1 MAYSDPDIYANP
13 PARPAAKKSRLRQ
26 VAQAP
31 NEAAYGVQDQAR
43 AMMAE
48 INHTPVSA
56 LRRAIFGLLRLGLGA
71 FLFLSAISYS
81 ALDTTRD
88 TAGSAD
94 THNFLGGPGAALSNI
109 NLQFLGW
116 AIVPLSL
123 MIMFSGAR
131 MIFFPKKVNLAFSSH
146 MRGARALTL
155 FIASTF
161 FMCLFLA
168 AAPVPQSW
176 PMATGLGGYVGDML
190 FTPLQSFLG
199 MMNVPFSGAVIG
211 LLAFAIGGLCLG
223 RFFGFVTRD
232 ALLIADAA
240 GLIWA
245 TWRVYF
251 DRVVGSVSKW
261 LSAKLGKAYNDE
273 GAPVR
278 AWVETPVDAA
288 QQPTMMEPDS
298 YAASHSEMD
307 APQQAYAPIQE
318 VKISTPKAKRKVA
331 AKAPPKTK
339 SKTKVGAPRFNF
351 PKNGKFILPGIDLL
365 KTPPMRRMIADE
377 GQLRKN
383 AELLAETLSDF
394 GVKGQIGQVSP
405 GPVVTLYEFE
415 PAPGVKSSRVINLS
429 DDIARSMAAES
440 ARVAV
445 VPGRNAIGIE
455 LPNRRRETVYLRDML
470 NSRTFKESE
479 AALPMAM
486 GEDIGGQPFIADLS
500 KMPHLLVAGTTGSGK
515 SVGVNAMILSL
526 MYTLPPEQ
534 CKFIMIDPKML
545 ELSVY
550 DGAPHLLAPVVTE
563 PKKAVVAL
571 KWTVREME
579 DRYRKMSKMGVRN
592 MAGYNEKVAEAARTG
607 EVMTR
612 TVMTGY
618 DKETGEPIYET
629 EELNFE
635 LMPFIVVVIDEMAD
649 LMMVA
654 GKDIE
659 GTVQRLAQM
668 ARAAGIHMIMATQ
681 RPSVDVITGT
691 IKANFPTRVAFRVG
705 SKIDSRTI
713 LGEQG
718 AEQLLGNGDMLFM
731 GTGKPRRLH
740 GPFVSDGEVEQIAAF
755 VKAQG
760 SPSYLEDITI
770 DREAEEELAKAAENE
785 GAETSLFDKAVAI
798 VAADRK
804 ASTSYI
810 QRRLGIGYNRAANL
824 IEDMERQGMIGP
836 SGAGGKREIF
846 LPEASGF

>member
-1 MAYSDPDIYANP
+1 MAYTDAQSYSDPNT
-13 PARPAAKKSRLRQ
+13 S
-26 VAQAP
+26 
-31 NEAAYGVQDQAR
+31 AR
-43 AMMAE
+43 A
-48 INHTPVSA
+48 SA
-56 LRRAIFGLLRLGLGA
+56 LMDDLALDAPSALKRALFSMFKIGLGA
-71 FLFLSAISYS
+71 ALFISAVSYS
-81 ALDTTRD
+81 ALDSTRD
-88 TAGSAD
+88 TAGSAG
-94 THNFLGGPGAALSNI
+94 TLNALGGPGAQLSNI
-109 NLQFLGW
+109 TLQLLGW
-116 AIVPLSL
+116 SIVIAALLLVYSGVRGIFWRRTVRSRMSRMRSFAL
-123 MIMFSGAR
+123 CSGAV
-131 MIFFPKKVNLAFSSH
+131 IFSS
-146 MRGARALTL
+146 LL
-155 FIASTF
+155 F
-161 FMCLFLA
+161 A

-176 PMATGLGGYVGDML
+176 PMATGLGGWIGDVMFAPLSHML
-190 FTPLQSFLG
+190 
-199 MMNVPFSGAVIG
+199 GAMKITFDGFVIG
-211 LLAFAIGGLCLG
+211 LIAFVCGGFCLG
-223 RFFGFVTRD
+223 RYLGFVSRD
-232 ALLIADAA
+232 AALLADAA
-240 GLIWA
+240 GLVWA
-245 TWRVYF
+245 TLRVHL
-251 DRVVGSVSKW
+251 DRFGGWIKR
-261 LSAKLGKAYNDE
+261 KFGKAYIEDDIE
-273 GAPVR
+273 QDTGVR
-278 AWVETPVDAA
+278 AWLELPPAPDVPGAPA
-288 QQPTMMEPDS
+288 PADS
-298 YAASHSEMD
+298 YAPPQYPAEPQA
-307 APQQAYAPIQE
+307 APVQAVDPAP
-318 VKISTPKAKRKVA
+318 ARKPRA
-331 AKAPPKTK
+331 AKPRPPK
-339 SKTKVGAPRFNF
+339 SKFKF
-351 PKNGKFILPGIDLL
+351 PKNGSFVLPGVDLL

-377 GQLRKN
+377 GAIRKN
-383 AELLAETLSDF
+383 AELLAATLSDF

-415 PAPGVKSSRVINLS
+415 PAPGVKSSRVINLA

-455 LPNRRRETVYLRDML
+455 LPNRRRETVWLRDML
-470 NSRTFKESE
+470 NSRAFKESD
-479 AALPMAM
+479 AGLPMAM

-515 SVGVNAMILSL
+515 SVGVNAMILSI

-592 MAGYNEKVAEAARTG
+592 MAGYNDKVREAAERG
-607 EVMTR
+607 EVMTH

-618 DKETGEPIYET
+618 DKESGDPIYET

-635 LMPFIVVVIDEMAD
+635 PMPFIVVVIDEMAD

-659 GTVQRLAQM
+659 GAVQRLAQM

-691 IKANFPTRVAFRVG
+691 IKANFPTRISFRVG

-718 AEQLLGNGDMLFM
+718 GEQLLGNGDMLFM

-760 SPSYLEDITI
+760 TPNYLSEILVDK
-770 DREAEEELAKAAENE
+770 EEEEERAKMAE
-785 GAETSLFDKAVAI
+785 GSDKETSLFDKAVAI
-798 VAADRK
+798 VANDRK

-836 SGAGGKREIF
+836 SGPGGKREIF